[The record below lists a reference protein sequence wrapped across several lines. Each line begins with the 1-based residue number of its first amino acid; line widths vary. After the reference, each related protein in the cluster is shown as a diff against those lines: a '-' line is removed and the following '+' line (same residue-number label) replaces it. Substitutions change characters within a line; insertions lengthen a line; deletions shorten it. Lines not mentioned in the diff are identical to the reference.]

1 MTDATWQFNDPPNV
15 AVIVNRKIIFEGDW
29 IAYVSHDL
37 DDGCWQFHTCQSE
50 PVREEDAMLV
60 SLKNIVDRDPSINA
74 LSELPLGWHAW
85 RDSHD
90 SEWQT
95 CAKHA

>member
-15 AVIVNRKIIFEGDW
+15 AVIVNRKIVLEGDW

-37 DDGCWQFHTCQSE
+37 DDGCWQFHTSQPE

-85 RDSHD
+85 RDSQD

-95 CAKHA
+95 SVKDA